1 MNFELTNEQKDIQ
14 KLARDFAEKELLPQ
28 VRERDESGEFPLEA
42 FRKLGKT
49 GIYGLPYPK
58 ELGGMGGSYLSY
70 ILAVEEISK
79 VDAAFGIAFSVDTSL
94 YGGSIMNSSAPDEI
108 KKKFLA
114 PITYGE
120 KIGSFGLTEHSAG
133 SDAAGQHT
141 VATKDGDSYVI
152 NGSKCFNTNGPLA
165 DYTVIYCLTDPELG
179 TKGMAAFVVEK
190 GTPGF
195 TVGHVES
202 KMGIRTAMVSDMIL
216 DNVRVPAENMIAK
229 PGEGFKLAM
238 KTLDGGRIGVG
249 AQGLGIAEGAYEIAR
264 RSRGTPRIA
273 NRMLRRV
280 RDFAQVKADG
290 VITKDVADQALCALE
305 IDHLGLDPIDRRMLG
320 AVIENYGGGP
330 VGLETLAATIG
341 EEAVTLEDVYEPYLM
356 QLGFLTRTPRGR
368 CVTAKAYQHLHKPIP
383 GGMTADPPDMDQL
396 TL

>member
-195 TVGHVES
+195 TVGHVEN

-249 AQGLGIAEGAYEIAR
+249 AQGLGVAEGAYEIAR
-264 RSRGTPRIA
+264 
-273 NRMLRRV
+273 
-280 RDFAQVKADG
+280 Q
-290 VITKDVADQALCALE
+290 
-305 IDHLGLDPIDRRMLG
+305 
-320 AVIENYGGGP
+320 
-330 VGLETLAATIG
+330 
-341 EEAVTLEDVYEPYLM
+341 YLM
-356 QLGFLTRTPRGR
+356 QRQQFGKPLNKQQYLAFKMAELATDIEKAKLLLYKAALCKEEGQPYSIPAAMAKMTCTDTAMKVATEAVQMLGGNGYMKDYHVERMMRD
-368 CVTAKAYQHLHKPIP
+368 AKITQIYEGTNEIQKLVIS
-383 GGMTADPPDMDQL
+383 GSL
-396 TL
+396 FR